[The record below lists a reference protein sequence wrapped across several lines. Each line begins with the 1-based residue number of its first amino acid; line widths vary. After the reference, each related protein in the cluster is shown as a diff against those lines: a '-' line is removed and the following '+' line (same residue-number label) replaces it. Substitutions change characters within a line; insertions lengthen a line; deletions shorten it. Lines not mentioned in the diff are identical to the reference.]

1 MSLSIKELV
10 KGQIQFCLSQIKNP
24 EERLQLLQEM
34 MPSSTKDKEM
44 FELTKKRIEA
54 SISKKERFKIKP
66 KRGVKK

>member
-34 MPSSTKDKEM
+34 MPGSAMEKEI

-54 SISKKERFKIKP
+54 SINKKERFKILP
-66 KRGVKK
+66 KRRVKK

>member
-1 MSLSIKELV
+1 MTTRLKELV

-34 MPSSTKDKEM
+34 MPGSAKDKEM

-54 SISKKERFKIKP
+54 SISKKDRFKILP
-66 KRGVKK
+66 KRIKK

>member
-1 MSLSIKELV
+1 MTTRLKELV

-34 MPSSTKDKEM
+34 MPGSSMEKEI

-54 SISKKERFKIKP
+54 SLSKKERFKILP
-66 KRGVKK
+66 KRSVKK